1 MAKIKVKDVEVS
13 VIKFN
18 DKDYICL
25 TDMVKAIENG
35 LSKQER
41 LLKLN
46 GTAIRQMEILENLN
60 NRELSK

>member
-35 LSKQER
+35 LSQQER